1 MSVVPYMGFCFYILE
16 FLKSKCILSLWINNC
31 IVGDSPTKNSVYGTI
46 SGAVSKIL
54 VYPLDTGKKVLQVY
68 RIAPKQQPL
77 SIFLREHFAETGVKG
92 LYAGVVAATL
102 KSGISSGLLFGI
114 YAFSKSILKQKQE

>member
-16 FLKSKCILSLWINNC
+16 FLKSHCIVGSFGLIV
-31 IVGDSPTKNSVYGTI
+31 VGDSPTKNSVYGAV

-54 VYPLDTGKKVLQVY
+54 IYPLDTGKKILQVY
-68 RIAPKQQPL
+68 RLAPKQQPL
-77 SIFLREHFAETGVKG
+77 NVFLRDHFSQTGVKG

-102 KSGISSGLLFGI
+102 KSAISSSLLFGI
-114 YAFSKSILKQKQE
+114 YAFSKEYLKQKE

>member
-1 MSVVPYMGFCFYILE
+1 MI
-16 FLKSKCILSLWINNC
+16 INNC
-31 IVGDSPTKNSVYGTI
+31 IVGDSPTKNSVYGAI

-68 RIAPKQQPL
+68 RLAPKQQPL
-77 SIFLREHFAETGVKG
+77 SMFLREHFAATGVKG

-102 KSGISSGLLFGI
+102 KSGISSSLLFGI
-114 YAFSKSILKQKQE
+114 YAFSKNVLKQKQG